1 MAKASLAATSQTSSS
16 IMSFSIT
23 LVEAVHCQTQS
34 QGIER
39 LFYLTLKRKH
49 GISMGRGGEGGER
62 AFGEQPSDMLCDC
75 PHPPPAIPSAPV
87 VTLPCSH
94 PSHCLTSPHFS
105 QHLILLGPLSY
116 LPHMPLQSA
125 NCPSCP
131 GLVTSQSITPRATSC
146 RHNLISL
153 SSSSSLSVLYYR
165 TRVMCLA
172 PSWHREIMDG
182 RNCAVFRLCLTRL
195 LSDT

>member
-1 MAKASLAATSQTSSS
+1 MASLWAG
-16 IMSFSIT
+16 M
-23 LVEAVHCQTQS
+23 VKE
-34 QGIER
+34 
-39 LFYLTLKRKH
+39 
-49 GISMGRGGEGGER
+49 GRGR
-62 AFGEQPSDMLCDC
+62 LANSRPICYVTVLT
-75 PHPPPAIPSAPV
+75 HLPAVPSAPV

-105 QHLILLGPLSY
+105 QHLILLGPLSH

-146 RHNLISL
+146 HHLISL
-153 SSSSSLSVLYYR
+153 SSSSLLSVLYYR
-165 TRVMCLA
+165 TCVMCLA
-172 PSWHREIMDG
+172 LSWHREITDG
-182 RNCAVFRLCLTRL
+182 RNCAVFQLCLTSL